1 MFFPITMNWAAAQ
14 IPRARLSLLVNP
26 SLRVIYD
33 SRRCAGKQSIRMSP
47 DMPQISQ
54 PFVHQSY
61 LSAIFESFYIAFSFA
76 TIRAESDRLESKAD
90 QPRFSKRYG
99 RRDLQGRPI

>member
-1 MFFPITMNWAAAQ
+1 MFFPITMNWTAAQ
-14 IPRARLSLLVNP
+14 IPRDRLSLLIDP

-33 SRRCAGKQSIRMSP
+33 PRRCAGKQSIRMPP

-61 LSAIFESFYIAFSFA
+61 LSATFESFSIAFSFA
-76 TIRAESDRLESKAD
+76 IISAKSDRLESKAD
-90 QPRFSKRYG
+90 QPRFLKH
-99 RRDLQGRPI
+99 RRW